1 MNASAPPLLAVENLV
16 KHFATRRDGWLSGP
30 GAIVHA
36 VNDVSFEMRA
46 GETLALVGES
56 GCGKTTLGRTIAGLY
71 KPTAG
76 SVALD
81 GVEISGLSPRALKPI
96 RRRIQII
103 FQDPYASLNP
113 RRPVSAIL
121 EEPLLIH
128 GIGGGGGIGGGA
140 NGQGGRTGANSR
152 AGADGQGGPGGLG
165 GFGRRGGRGGQ
176 SGWGGRG
183 GKRGKAERRELVAAA
198 ARRMSLDPSMLDRYP
213 HQFAGGQRQRIAIA
227 RALILEPDLI
237 VADEPLSALDVS
249 LQSQMLEIFAML
261 KSELGIATLF
271 ITHDL
276 AVVDSIADR
285 VAVMYLGHI
294 VEIGPRESLFGAPA
308 HPYTRALIAAVP
320 LIGGGKRGRRRARGA
335 ALAGDVPSPLSPPP
349 GCPFHPRCP
358 RAEDICRTE
367 PPALVPPS
375 RAETSHLS
383 ACHFRDDVAAEGPV
397 TEIPAGGGRP

>member
-1 MNASAPPLLAVENLV
+1 MQ
-16 KHFATRRDGWLSGP
+16 R
-30 GAIVHA
+30 
-36 VNDVSFEMRA
+36 

-56 GCGKTTLGRTIAGLY
+56 GCGKTTLGRSIAGLY

-81 GVEISGLSPRALKPI
+81 GVEISGLKPRAMKPV

-103 FQDPYASLNP
+103 FQDPFASLNP

-121 EEPLLIH
+121 EEPLAIH
-128 GIGGGGGIGGGA
+128 GIGGGGKS
-140 NGQGGRTGANSR
+140 GR
-152 AGADGQGGPGGLG
+152 
-165 GFGRRGGRGGQ
+165 
-176 SGWGGRG
+176 
-183 GKRGKAERRELVAAA
+183 AERRELVAAA

-237 VADEPLSALDVS
+237 IADEPLSALDVS

-276 AVVDSIADR
+276 AVVDAIADR

-294 VEIGPRESLFGAPA
+294 VEIAGRESLFAAPA

-335 ALAGDVPSPLSPPP
+335 ALAGDVPSPLSPPT
-349 GCPFHPRCP
+349 GCPFHPRCK

-367 PPALVPPS
+367 PPPLEAPDS
-375 RAETSHLS
+375 ADSGHLA
-383 ACHFRDDVAAEGPV
+383 ACHFRDDVAAEGPIIEAQP
-397 TEIPAGGGRP
+397 TANIT

>member
-1 MNASAPPLLAVENLV
+1 MSGPAPPLLAVDGLV

-30 GAIVHA
+30 GPRVHA
-36 VNDVSFEMRA
+36 VNTVSFEMAR

-71 KPTAG
+71 RPTAG

-81 GVEISGLSPRALKPI
+81 GAEITGLKPRALKPV

-128 GIGGGGGIGGGA
+128 GIGGGGG
-140 NGQGGRTGANSR
+140 
-152 AGADGQGGPGGLG
+152 P
-165 GFGRRGGRGGQ
+165 GGRGGRDGRGGWGGRDGRG
-176 SGWGGRG
+176 GWGGRG
-183 GKRGKAERRELVAAA
+183 GRAGKAERRELVAAA

-261 KSELGIATLF
+261 KRELGIATLF

-276 AVVDSIADR
+276 AVVDAIADR

-294 VEIGPRESLFGAPA
+294 VEIAPRESLFAAPA

-335 ALAGDVPSPLSPPP
+335 ALEGDVPSPLDPPP

-358 RAEDICRTE
+358 RAEDLCRAEPPTLE
-367 PPALVPPS
+367 PPAAPEGAQLGI
-375 RAETSHLS
+375 AESSHLA

-397 TEIPAGGGRP
+397 AGALTNGGRA

>member
-1 MNASAPPLLAVENLV
+1 MTVATQPLLAVDGLV

-30 GAIVHA
+30 GQSVHA
-36 VNDVSFEMRA
+36 VNGVSFAMRK

-71 KPTAG
+71 RPTAG
-76 SVALD
+76 TVALD
-81 GVEISGLSPRALKPI
+81 GAEISALKPRALKPV

-121 EEPLLIH
+121 EEPLAIH
-128 GIGGGGGIGGGA
+128 GIG
-140 NGQGGRTGANSR
+140 S
-152 AGADGQGGPGGLG
+152 
-165 GFGRRGGRGGQ
+165 
-176 SGWGGRG
+176 G
-183 GKRGKAERRELVAAA
+183 GKAGKAERRRLVAAA

-237 VADEPLSALDVS
+237 IADEPLSALDVS

-261 KSELGIATLF
+261 KRELGIATLF

-276 AVVDSIADR
+276 AVVDAIADR
-285 VAVMYLGHI
+285 VAVMYLGRI
-294 VEIGPRESLFGAPA
+294 VEIAPRESLFGAPS
-308 HPYTRALIAAVP
+308 HPYTRALIEAVP

-335 ALAGDVPSPLSPPP
+335 AL
-349 GCPFHPRCP
+349 
-358 RAEDICRTE
+358 
-367 PPALVPPS
+367 
-375 RAETSHLS
+375 
-383 ACHFRDDVAAEGPV
+383 
-397 TEIPAGGGRP
+397 